1 MLQLPTRFLELS
13 PGGVLGITL
22 GSQGLALLLRRLADI
37 TLDSVSGPC
46 IQRSLPYTVNT
57 SDTGMEGR
65 GAGEWGLIPLAAT
78 ASPEQKPARAG

>member
-57 SDTGMEGR
+57 SDSGMEGW
-65 GAGEWGLIPLAAT
+65 GVGEWLFPLAAA